1 MKKTI
6 CLASLVLTVGI
17 YGQEILQN
25 SSFDSKYLWQDISLS
40 QPAGHFE
47 ASKSTEDL
55 TWNNCLKLELKKLN
69 KGCVGAILLIGKDGK
84 KTGFP
89 AKPETTYEF
98 SFEVKG
104 TVPNA
109 VSAALLF
116 HNDDAWWKPGASKRV
131 KTTLD
136 SFRVTSEWTRFK
148 GSFRTAGNTVRA
160 ALIIQLW
167 ANEKLAK
174 KWKPGQY
181 LLVDNLSVK
190 ERKLS
195 LTAGTEARA
204 EKAKPVP
211 AFLTGTANTF
221 GAGIPFEVR
230 SEKGNAVVTV
240 TLPDSKPKRKVA
252 ENGSQVWED
261 DVVEVF
267 FSRNGI
273 FRQFVLASGGGRYS
287 GDGQKELRNYA
298 DWKGTVSNRKFV
310 FEIPWKMLDFT
321 PEPGNALLFNIGAQF
336 GGKAHFLPPLTRNFH
351 DVTRYNL
358 LIVDSL
364 REYLKKQFTG
374 SEKLSYLPVPE
385 AVGRMRAM
393 KQAAALKKSGNA
405 VFIAARFSPVH
416 GFFLPLEITEENILD
431 PDKTIEL
438 TALVNEHKVLPLA
451 IMNRTEKTETY
462 RIVVRNTNPKDEID
476 RNGLDGGFD
485 GITLRE
491 ALAVKDSDAAGAD
504 RIFDPLPKMN
514 EAQTLTIEPG
524 AVRLCWIS
532 FDCDRPGKF
541 RGAIRIIP
549 LGEPAVVKRNYYSG
563 KMKDYPLVLN
573 VLDYSLKPLR
583 AQGLWGA
590 SGISENFFQAHQA
603 LAPGEILISPWS
615 FAFRFDAQ
623 GNVINRL
630 PGLTEKI
637 RRWHVLYPKYHS
649 NPKFKF
655 ALAYSVYDTM
665 VRAFLPKTIRPHSP
679 ECMNAF
685 RNYLRAMAAL
695 MHDAGVPESE
705 YCIELVDEP
714 HGKYFERHLQMAKAA
729 REALPNG
736 NFVMTWAPQ
745 NFGYTPEMIR
755 KFIPYVDR
763 HMFHHL
769 LLRDEKYVPVIEE
782 VKRIPGKYY
791 GYYVCSTSMR
801 EDLHRYYRM
810 VGWKGFQTGARFYHV
825 YTLCESPWGNPGAVN
840 WKLAA
845 AGGLFLRAGDTAVPT
860 IRSEALR
867 EGFTDI
873 RYLELLNDPDFSRKA
888 VREVMNSQH
897 DTAVPEQIRRKVI
910 QRLQNHR
917 LSIRK

>member
-1 MKKTI
+1 MKKTFCFALLI
-6 CLASLVLTVGI
+6 LAAVI
-17 YGQEILQN
+17 FGQEILKN
-25 SSFDSKYLWQDISLS
+25 NSFDSQYLWQDVSLS

-47 ASKSTEDL
+47 ASKFTEDL
-55 TWNNCLKLELKKLN
+55 TWNNCLKLELKQLN
-69 KGCVGAILLIGKDGK
+69 KGRVGAILLIGKDGK

-89 AKPETTYEF
+89 VKPETTYEF
-98 SFEVKG
+98 SFEAKG
-104 TVPNA
+104 TVPVA

-116 HNDDAWWKPGASKRV
+116 HNDDAWWKPGSSKRV

-136 SFRVTSEWTRFK
+136 SFRVTPEWTRFK
-148 GSFRTAGNTVRA
+148 GSFRTADNTVRA

-167 ANEKLAK
+167 ANEKLAE
-174 KWKPGQY
+174 KWNPGQY

-190 ERKLS
+190 ERKQS
-195 LTAGTEARA
+195 MTVGAEVRA
-204 EKAKPVP
+204 ENAEPVP

-221 GAGIPFEVR
+221 GDGIPFEVR

-267 FSRNGI
+267 FVRNGI

-321 PEPGNALLFNIGAQF
+321 PDPGNALLFNIGAQF

-364 REYLKKQFTG
+364 REYLKKQLPD
-374 SEKLSYLPVPE
+374 SEKLSSLPVPE

-393 KQAAALKKSGNA
+393 KQAAALKKIGNA
-405 VFIAARFSPVH
+405 AFIAARFSPVH

-431 PDKTIEL
+431 PGKPIEL
-438 TALVNEHKVLPLA
+438 TVLVNEHKVLPLA
-451 IMNRTEKTETY
+451 IMNRTGKTETY

-491 ALAVKDSDAAGAD
+491 ALAVKDSDATVAD

-514 EAQTLTIEPG
+514 EAQTLTVEPG

-541 RGAIRIIP
+541 QGVIRIIP
-549 LGEPAVVKRNYYSG
+549 LGEPAEVKRYHYSG
-563 KMKDYPLVLN
+563 KMRDYPLTLN
-573 VLDYSLKPLR
+573 VLNHSLKPLHG
-583 AQGLWGA
+583 QGLWGV
-590 SGISENFFQAHQA
+590 SSISENFFQEHQA
-603 LAPGEILISPWS
+603 LAPGEIMISPWS

-623 GNVINRL
+623 GNVTNRL
-630 PGLTEKI
+630 PELTEKI
-637 RRWHVLYPKYHS
+637 RRWYAWYPKYHS

-655 ALAYSVYDTM
+655 VVAYSVYDNM

-679 ECMNAF
+679 ECMIAF
-685 RNYLRAMAAL
+685 RNYLRAIAAL
-695 MHDAGVPESE
+695 MHDAGVSESE

-714 HGKYFERHLQMAKAA
+714 RGKYFEQHLQLAKTA

-769 LLRDEKYVPVIEE
+769 LLRDEKYCAVIEE
-782 VKRIPGKYY
+782 VKRTPGKYY

-801 EDLHRYYRM
+801 ENLHRYYRM
-810 VGWKGFQTGARFYHV
+810 VGWKGFQTGAQFYHV
-825 YTLCESPWGNPGAVN
+825 YVLCESPWGNPGAVN
-840 WKLAA
+840 WKQAA
-845 AGGLFLRAGDTAVPT
+845 QGGLFLRVGDTAIPT
-860 IRSEALR
+860 IRGEALR
-867 EGFTDI
+867 EGYTDI
-873 RYLELLNDPDFSRKA
+873 RYLELLNDPDFSRQA
-888 VREVMNSQH
+888 VEKVMMNQH
-897 DTAVPEQIRRKVI
+897 DPAVPEQIRTEVI
-910 QRLQNHR
+910 RRLE
-917 LSIRK
+917 SGK